1 MNLSNIGDDTTMKE
15 EHGNFLPLSR
25 NNVALTLAALIGQAC
40 PNLKSIN
47 LSKNKLRFMDYLTT
61 LAIRCPR
68 VSTLDL
74 SSNYV
79 ENISEIE
86 KLWPWKN
93 TMTELSLEQNP
104 LCKRFREGSAYVN
117 AIRRLFPK
125 LKRLSLVP
133 GINLDKNPTGIRSET
148 ETKLPAR
155 DRNKRT
161 LKLNMLNILDGVE
174 LPPAFKTGIEE
185 ELSSTNVALPP
196 IKVLLSADPSFYFN
210 DQFKA
215 ICTRFIDEFFAI
227 FDDSDKQK
235 REQLFQAY
243 DEEAMFTLTAHNLTE
258 ESNRMKSECWS
269 EFVRDS
275 HNIKCMSLWERHR
288 SKMVHKGRLSIIS
301 YFVRDYPVVKHDR
314 NTFVVDVSFGT
325 ENLICVNVS
334 GLCTLPLALSTAGS
348 TRFFTRV
355 FLLIPK
361 NDGVAVVNEQLFCS
375 TVTPIQ
381 ENAYRNIY
389 DSSSSISTIGA
400 GLETLLGTANPSVM
414 EQPSTSSASP
424 HLPHLNGSSTP
435 VADSVNKRRMMIEE
449 FSAKSKMKLHWA
461 EKCLEDCDWN
471 FENAAYTF
479 SEMQKQNCIP
489 AEAFL

>member
-1 MNLSNIGDDTTMKE
+1 MK
-15 EHGNFLPLSR
+15 R
-25 NNVALTLAALIGQAC
+25 
-40 PNLKSIN
+40 
-47 LSKNKLRFMDYLTT
+47 
-61 LAIRCPR
+61 
-68 VSTLDL
+68 
-74 SSNYV
+74 
-79 ENISEIE
+79 
-86 KLWPWKN
+86 
-93 TMTELSLEQNP
+93 
-104 LCKRFREGSAYVN
+104 
-117 AIRRLFPK
+117 
-125 LKRLSLVP
+125 
-133 GINLDKNPTGIRSET
+133 
-148 ETKLPAR
+148 
-155 DRNKRT
+155 
-161 LKLNMLNILDGVE
+161 LDGVE

-185 ELSSTNVALPP
+185 ELLSTNAALPP
-196 IKVLLSADPSFYFN
+196 IKTSFYFN

-215 ICTRFIDEFFAI
+215 ICTRFIDEFFVL

-275 HNIKCMSLWERHR
+275 HNIKCVNLWERHR

-301 YFVRDYPVVKHDR
+301 YFVRDFPVVKHDR
-314 NTFVVDVSFGT
+314 NTFVIDVSFGT

-334 GLCTLPLALSTAGS
+334 GLYTLPLALSSAGS
-348 TRFFTRV
+348 TRFFTRI

-361 NDGVAVVNEQLFCS
+361 NDGVAVINEQLFCS

-381 ENAYRNIY
+381 ENAYRNSY
-389 DSSSSISTIGA
+389 DSTSSNSSSTIGA
-400 GLETLLGTANPSVM
+400 NLDTLLGTASPSIM
-414 EQPSTSSASP
+414 EHPSTSSALP
-424 HLPHLNGSSTP
+424 QLPHLNGASAP
-435 VADSVNKRRMMIEE
+435 IADSVIKRRMMIEE